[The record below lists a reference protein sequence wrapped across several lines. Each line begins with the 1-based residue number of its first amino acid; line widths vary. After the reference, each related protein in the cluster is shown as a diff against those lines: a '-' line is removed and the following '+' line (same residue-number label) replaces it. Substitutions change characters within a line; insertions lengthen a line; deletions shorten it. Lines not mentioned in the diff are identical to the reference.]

1 MERRTH
7 AAIGH
12 FEICLP
18 PFHQSQADLVSWT
31 VKCHAT
37 AARVSDPE
45 TNHAEQDVKLD
56 LERIEK
62 LFRRYGISPEKI
74 RERYFECPDIQ
85 SSSSWRENKIYNFSN
100 GQAEGVS
107 IKARTEFF
115 AERADAVFA
124 EFYPSPNLM
133 PNHLIH
139 VTCTGYV
146 SPSAAQLLAARFP
159 GTAVTHAYHMGC
171 YASLPAV
178 RIAESLVQ
186 AAGLRDPQTAFKA
199 DIVHTEMCGLHM
211 NAALHTPEQI
221 VMQTLFADGHIKY
234 SVRSEAAFT
243 EGFRILKVH
252 EEVIPDTA
260 GDMRWTPSE
269 WGMQMSLSREVPEK
283 IAASLRSFLERFL
296 KDYDFAEILK
306 SAIFAIHPGGPKIVE
321 SVQSILELSV
331 AQTIASE
338 AILHERGNMSS
349 ATLPH
354 VWQRILQS
362 KPSSGTK
369 VVSLA
374 FGPGLTLLGA
384 LFECL

>member
-7 AAIGH
+7 AAIGY

-18 PFHQSQADLVSWT
+18 PFHQPQADLVSWT
-31 VKCHAT
+31 AKCHAA
-37 AARVSDPE
+37 AARVANAANDN
-45 TNHAEQDVKLD
+45 TAQAAEQDQ
-56 LERIEK
+56 ERFEK
-62 LFRRYGISPEKI
+62 LFRRYGVSPEKI

-85 SSSSWRENKIYNFSN
+85 SSSNWYENKIYNFSN

-115 AERADAVFA
+115 AERARAVFTA
-124 EFYPSPNLM
+124 FYPSPNLV
-133 PNHLIH
+133 PDHLIH

-159 GTAVTHAYHMGC
+159 GMAVTHAYHMGC

-186 AAGLRDPQTAFKA
+186 AAALRDPQAAFKA
-199 DIVHTEMCGLHM
+199 DVVHTEMCGLHM
-211 NAALHTPEQI
+211 NAALNTPEQI
-221 VMQTLFADGHIKY
+221 VVQTLFADGHIKY
-234 SVRSEAAFT
+234 SVGSEAAFT
-243 EGFRILKVH
+243 EGFRILNVH
-252 EEVIPDTA
+252 EEVIPETA
-260 GDMRWTPSE
+260 DDMRWTPSE

-283 IAASLRSFLERFL
+283 ITANLRSFLDRLL
-296 KDYDFAEILK
+296 KDYDLAEILK
-306 SAIFAIHPGGPKIVE
+306 SAIFAIHPGGPKIVD
-321 SVQSILELSV
+321 SVQNILELST
-331 AQTIASE
+331 AQTVASE
-338 AILHERGNMSS
+338 MILRERGNMSS

-354 VWQRILQS
+354 VWQRILHS
-362 KPSSGTK
+362 KPASGTK

-374 FGPGLTLLGA
+374 FGPGLTLFGA